1 MPRNASGTYALPS
14 PPNPVVTGTPITSD
28 WANTTMNDIATAL
41 TDSLS
46 RTGQGGM
53 IGPFKVIDGTVAE
66 PGLSFISQPA
76 TGLYRSANGGVGV
89 AIQGV
94 QRALLSA
101 EGLEVSGDINAT
113 NNFTALVNNTGSGG
127 SGYWVETDNGYGD
140 GYAKMQYEGGQ
151 FAVVVP
157 GPNGINNWQIDP
169 TTGTHTWY
177 VDGGIAAT
185 LTTDTFTVAKAAFS
199 GDVTVGSLGVDA
211 GINVGGEINV
221 GGQIN
226 GEGNIV
232 IDKAGTAGAVVQL
245 SNDNGG
251 IRLDYGSNGN
261 FQLLDAAGAVV
272 FTGMTIGTNGT
283 TVIKSS
289 GPGQVNV
296 NAFGASVT
304 GVMVATASFISSD
317 SNTSTSPV
325 LGWNGQGLA
334 GWANYSTTGVIS
346 ANTARGTSGNASRSS
361 AGVYVITTSVPVPVG
376 AVINATVTGSTPRFI
391 TATRPGPHQ
400 ITVRTDTAG
409 STQNA
414 IDTAFCLS
422 WYGGS

>member
-1 MPRNASGTYALPS
+1 MPRNSSGTYVLPS

-53 IGPFKVIDGTVAE
+53 TGPFKVIDGTVAE
-66 PGLSFISQPA
+66 PGLSFITQPA
-76 TGLYRSANGGVGV
+76 TGLYRPATGGVGV

-94 QRALLSA
+94 QRALLTA
-101 EGLEVSGDINAT
+101 GGLEVNGDINAT

-157 GPNGINNWQIDP
+157 GPNGLNNWQIDP

-185 LTTDTFTVAKAAFS
+185 LTTDTFTVAKANFS
-199 GDVTVGSLGVDA
+199 GDVAVGSLGVAA
-211 GINVGGEINV
+211 GINV

-261 FQLLDAAGAVV
+261 FQLLDAAGDVV
-272 FTGMTIGTNGT
+272 FTSMVIGTNGT

-334 GWANYSTTGVIS
+334 GWANYSSTGAIT

-361 AGVYVITTSVPVPVG
+361 PGVYVITTSVPVPVG
-376 AVINATVTGSTPRFI
+376 AVINATVTESNPRFI
-391 TATRPGPHQ
+391 TATRTGANQ
-400 ITVRTDTAG
+400 ITVRTDTSG
-409 STQNA
+409 SQQNA
-414 IDTAFCLS
+414 VDVAFCLS